1 MVWAFCRFGP
11 GKNDF
16 GVADPLCSRG
26 DFTCEAWQEIVHRAG
41 LAPQSWRAER
51 PHLFLPLIRITC
63 RLAPLETS
71 GRR

>member
-1 MVWAFCRFGP
+1 M
-11 GKNDF
+11 
-16 GVADPLCSRG
+16 CSRG